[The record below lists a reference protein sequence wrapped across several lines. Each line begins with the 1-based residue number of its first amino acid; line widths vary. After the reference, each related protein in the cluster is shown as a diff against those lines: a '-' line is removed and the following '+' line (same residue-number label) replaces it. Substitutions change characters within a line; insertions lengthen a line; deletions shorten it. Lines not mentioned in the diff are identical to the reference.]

1 MNRFSAVRLAA
12 VAAFVAASSSPA
24 LAADTQNMTVQAT
37 VVGTCKLGTMP
48 LLDFGT
54 LDQVA
59 APAVNPA
66 AVNVQYRCTKNT
78 APTTFSVGGSTSGT
92 FNGSLGNGT
101 DTIAYTITWTNPT
114 TKGSGLGTGVTPVDV
129 ALTGSM
135 TGGANYQNVSAG
147 TYTQSVAI
155 VINP

>member
-1 MNRFSAVRLAA
+1 MSGFKLSRLAVA
-12 VAAFVAASSSPA
+12 TAAAALSCSAAF
-24 LAADTQNMTVQAT
+24 AADTQNMTVQAN
-37 VVGTCKLGTMP
+37 VVGTCKLVTVP

-54 LDQVA
+54 LNQVT

-66 AVNVQYRCTKNT
+66 AVNVTYRCTKNT
-78 APTTFSVGGSTSGT
+78 APTSFTVGGGASPFT
-92 FNGSLGNGT
+92 GSLGNGT
-101 DTIAYTITWTNPT
+101 DTIAYTVTWTNPT
-114 TKGSGLGTGVTPVDV
+114 TQGSGLGTGITPVDV

-135 TGGANYQNVSAG
+135 AGGANYQNVSAG